1 MKVWDFTTMNRNL
14 KPYKDFKP
22 YDGHPVQALSFN
34 PSGTHFLCAC
44 GNNQAKVYNSD
55 CLRKKTTIRGDM
67 YLLDMANTKGHVAGI
82 NDGKWHPKNDSLFI
96 TGSQDGTIRQWDI
109 ESREIGIEK
118 QLANQTCIK
127 VKDQRGQKIPI
138 CTVAY
143 SHKGEMIYGGGADG
157 SIQIWDMRTNNLY
170 RPQFLFKDAHA
181 PNCEVTGFEM
191 FRDSF

>member
-1 MKVWDFTTMNRNL
+1 MVLESHDKSIYAVTLNRDGTRMISGGLDYRMKVWDFTTMNRNL

-22 YDGHPVQALSFN
+22 FDGHPVQALSFN

-67 YLLDMANTKGHVAGI
+67 YLLDMSNTKGHVAGI

-118 QLANQTCIK
+118 
-127 VKDQRGQKIPI
+127 
-138 CTVAY
+138 
-143 SHKGEMIYGGGADG
+143 
-157 SIQIWDMRTNNLY
+157 
-170 RPQFLFKDAHA
+170 
-181 PNCEVTGFEM
+181 
-191 FRDSF
+191 